1 MTTRHRILAQRALR
15 GLGLERIRH
24 PSFVDL
30 MRHERIDT
38 VLDVG
43 ANEGQ
48 FGADLR
54 ARGYRGRIIS
64 FEPVPEVHARLARRA
79 HRDGQWETHR
89 IGLGAAAGEM
99 PMRVA
104 AASVCSSFRE
114 PTAYFSGRF
123 AGALAARHEL
133 VPVERLDHILAARA
147 LDLDRT
153 YLKID
158 TQGFEKQVLLGTGKR
173 LGEMRVVQ
181 LEIATCALYEGQE
194 TLLPML
200 AWMTA
205 QGFTIAMAKE
215 AGFDWRATRL
225 NELDVAFVRT

>member
-1 MTTRHRILAQRALR
+1 MTARHRILVQRALR
-15 GLGLERIRH
+15 RLGLERIRH

-30 MRHERIDT
+30 MRHERIET

-54 ARGYRGRIIS
+54 ARGYRGRIVS
-64 FEPVPEVHARLARRA
+64 FEPIPEVHARLARRA
-79 HRDGQWETHR
+79 RRDARWDTHR
-89 IGLGAAAGEM
+89 LGLGEAAGEM
-99 PMRVA
+99 PMLVA
-104 AASVCSSFRE
+104 KASVCSSFRE

-123 AGALAARHEL
+123 SGALAARHEV
-133 VPVERLDHILAARA
+133 VPVERLDRFLAAHP
-147 LDLDRT
+147 LDPDRT

-158 TQGFEKQVLLGTGKR
+158 TQGFEKQVLLGAGAR
-173 LGEMRVVQ
+173 LRELRVVQ

-225 NELDVAFVRT
+225 NELDIAFVRS